1 MADESA
7 DVIVVGHGLAGLVA
21 TSQIVESGKS
31 VLLIDKQGPA
41 DFGGQAYWSFGGLFM
56 VDTPE
61 QKLCGV
67 RDSRELAWQ
76 DWLGAAKF
84 TDSPDDHWGR
94 KWAESYV
101 DFASGEK
108 RRWLRSLGWRAF
120 PLLGWPERGGHG
132 ALGSGN
138 SVPRFHITW
147 GTGPGL
153 VEVFASRVLDAESRG
168 LVRRLFRH
176 RVEGLDTTDG
186 TITGVHGKILENSN
200 RGRAE
205 RATQATGGKEQTK
218 NGTGVARV

>member
-84 TDSPDDHWGR
+84 TDSPTTTG
-94 KWAESYV
+94 A
-101 DFASGEK
+101 ASG
-108 RRWLRSLGWRAF
+108 RRVTSTSPPGRNA
-120 PLLGWPERGGHG
+120 GG
-132 ALGSGN
+132 
-138 SVPRFHITW
+138 
-147 GTGPGL
+147 
-153 VEVFASRVLDAESRG
+153 
-168 LVRRLFRH
+168 
-176 RVEGLDTTDG
+176 
-186 TITGVHGKILENSN
+186 
-200 RGRAE
+200 
-205 RATQATGGKEQTK
+205 
-218 NGTGVARV
+218 